1 VSFGAAHAAGIPGGV
16 PGAVGALGLGVVLG
30 VLRMRAAGLA
40 GCVAVHTAVDVA
52 IFGLLAGRIVWV
64 G

>member
-1 VSFGAAHAAGIPGGV
+1 M
-16 PGAVGALGLGVVLG
+16 PGAIGALGLGVVLG

-40 GCVAVHTAVDVA
+40 GCVAAHTAVDVA